1 MKDNPTVK
9 KTFDNIE
16 NLSLTMEVGFSDY
29 SALLFDEVKKQFI
42 FSESFSFTSF
52 NDFEEKSALI
62 GNSFREVKV
71 HLYTPDFTLVPNALT
86 DNGNLEDFLR
96 LACGEKKHATV
107 RYDSLNTI
115 NATIAYYADEKVL
128 SFFSKHF
135 SNAQFFHS
143 ATNFISNSKKSD
155 DVSLNVHLY
164 NNHFMVCYFKDKTL
178 QFANGFEYNH
188 FNDLIYLLLFTS
200 KSLGLNNTETTVDL
214 SGHYNPNVEQHI
226 LKYFKTTAHSEKRI
240 PNLDIKQ
247 ELLPRFSLL
256 VNH

>member
-1 MKDNPTVK
+1 MKDKSTEK

-29 SALLFDEVKKQFI
+29 SALVFDEVKNQCV

-52 NDFEEKSALI
+52 NDFEEKTSLI
-62 GNSFREVKV
+62 GFNFREVKIY
-71 HLYTPDFTLVPNALT
+71 LFTPDFTLVPNALT
-86 DNGNLEDFLR
+86 ENGNLTDFLH
-96 LACGEKKHATV
+96 LACGEKKHASV
-107 RYDSLNTI
+107 RYDVMNTI
-115 NATIAYYADEKVL
+115 NATITYYADEKLL

-143 ATNFISNSKKSD
+143 ATKFISEHKQSD
-155 DVSLNVHLY
+155 DLSLNIHLY
-164 NNHFMVCYFKDKTL
+164 NNHFMVCYFKNKAL

-188 FNDLIYLLLFTS
+188 FNDLIYLLLFTT
-200 KSLGLNNTETTVDL
+200 KSLNLTPSETTINI
-214 SGHYNPNVEQHI
+214 SGHFNPNVEQHI
-226 LKYFKTTAHSEKRI
+226 LKYFKTTVHSEKTI
-240 PNLDIKQ
+240 SNLELKQ